1 MIYTDDKERAI
12 LDECQR
18 HPGVSEYLL
27 IKATGINK
35 TTLVVY
41 LRELGGEG
49 LINRLGKATRLP
61 MSCWRMRSPP
71 MKTVVCHPA
80 LDPDLTQI
88 GKNAAA

>member
-27 IKATGINK
+27 IKATGLNK
-35 TTLVVY
+35 ITLAVY

-49 LINRLGKATRLP
+49 LINRQGKGYAIAQELLEDEEP
-61 MSCWRMRSPP
+61 AQESCFAPSS
-71 MKTVVCHPA
+71 A
-80 LDPDLTQI
+80 
-88 GKNAAA
+88 

>member
-27 IKATGINK
+27 VKATGLNK
-35 TTLVVY
+35 ILLAVY

-49 LINRLGKATRLP
+49 LIRRQGAGYALAEELLKDEEPAHENYCK
-61 MSCWRMRSPP
+61 RS
-71 MKTVVCHPA
+71 
-80 LDPDLTQI
+80 
-88 GKNAAA
+88 NA

>member
-27 IKATGINK
+27 VKATGINK

-49 LINRLGKATRLP
+49 LIRRQGASYALAEELLKDEE
-61 MSCWRMRSPP
+61 
-71 MKTVVCHPA
+71 PA
-80 LDPDLTQI
+80 HE
-88 GKNAAA
+88 NCC